1 MKPIYPVCPDVFFS
15 TVKQRRMELPDP
27 VLAHPKAR
35 HRSGIP
41 HQRRVQ
47 SSRARM
53 LPFDAT
59 LEEMF
64 ANNPYYS
71 VQVQGASGA
80 KYASLSIQQIPLSQ
94 GEVDNPMMVFGP
106 GADTDTGECI
116 HLSARQPSFASIGRL
131 VLKGGTSLLKDGPS
145 VSSFPNIVLPLCV

>member
-1 MKPIYPVCPDVFFS
+1 
-15 TVKQRRMELPDP
+15 MEALPDP
-27 VLAHPKAR
+27 VLAHPKPR
-35 HRSGIP
+35 HRSGIA

-47 SSRARM
+47 SSMVRM

-71 VQVQGASGA
+71 VQGQGSSGA
-80 KYASLSIQQIPLSQ
+80 KYASVSIHQSPLAP
-94 GEVDNPMMVFGP
+94 GDLDNPMMVFGP
-106 GADTDTGECI
+106 GAETDTGECI

-131 VLKGGTSLLKDGPS
+131 VLKGGTSLQKDGPS
-145 VSSFPNIVLPLCV
+145 VSSVPNIVLPLCV